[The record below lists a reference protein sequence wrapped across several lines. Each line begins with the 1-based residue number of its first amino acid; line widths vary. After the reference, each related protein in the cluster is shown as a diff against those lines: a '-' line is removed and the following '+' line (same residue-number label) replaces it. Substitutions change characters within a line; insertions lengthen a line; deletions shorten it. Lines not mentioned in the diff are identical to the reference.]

1 MVDKMLF
8 RQVCSMFATGVTVGT
23 TGRDGNYH
31 GMTANAFA
39 VGVSLEPTLVL
50 VCLDRSSR
58 TSALLDDTGAFTIN
72 ILSENQQEVSRVFAS
87 RDLDTRRFE
96 GLDFKPGEN
105 GTPVLAGCIATMQCS
120 LFSRLDAGDHA
131 IFVGEVTDAEVTS
144 DGGEPLVYF
153 RSAYRRLA
161 D

>member
-1 MVDKMLF
+1 MVDKILF
-8 RQVCSMFATGVTVGT
+8 RQVCSMFATGVTVVT
-23 TGRDGNYH
+23 TGREGNFH

-50 VCLDRSSR
+50 VCLDRNSR
-58 TSALLDDTGAFTIN
+58 TCALLDDTGAFTIN
-72 ILSENQQEVSRVFAS
+72 ILSEEQQEVSRVFAS
-87 RDLDTRRFE
+87 RDLDAHRFE
-96 GLDFKPGEN
+96 GLDYRTGPN

-120 LFSRLDAGDHA
+120 VFSRQDAGDHA
-131 IFVGEVTDAEVTS
+131 IFVGEVTEADVTE
-144 DGGEPLVYF
+144 DGAAPLVYF

>member
-8 RQVCSMFATGVTVGT
+8 RQVCSMFATGVTVVT

-50 VCLDRSSR
+50 VC
-58 TSALLDDTGAFTIN
+58 
-72 ILSENQQEVSRVFAS
+72 
-87 RDLDTRRFE
+87 RDLDARRFE
-96 GLDFKPGEN
+96 GLDFTPGPN
-105 GTPVLAGCIATMQCS
+105 GTPVLEGCIATMQCR
-120 LFSRLDAGDHA
+120 LFSRQDAGDHA
-131 IFVGEVTDAEVTS
+131 IFVGEVTDAQVKS
-144 DGGEPLVYF
+144 DSDAPLVYY

>member
-8 RQVCSMFATGVTVGT
+8 RQVCSMFATGVTVVT

-50 VCLDRSSR
+50 VCLDRNSR
-58 TSALLDDTGAFTIN
+58 TCALLDDTGAFTVN
-72 ILSENQQEVSRVFAS
+72 ILSEDQQEVSRVFAS
-87 RDLDTRRFE
+87 RDLDARRFE
-96 GLDFKPGEN
+96 GLDFNPGAN
-105 GTPVLAGCIATMQCS
+105 GTPVLEGCIATMQCN
-120 LFSRLDAGDHA
+120 LFSRQDAGDHA
-131 IFVGEVTDAEVTS
+131 IFVGEVTDAQVAS
-144 DGGEPLVYF
+144 DNGAPLVYY